1 MSNLNIL
8 PKQTKSL
15 RENLP
20 LEGNQKSKLKHSHS
34 GSNAEILTAGGIES
48 VYLNRRL
55 AIKSKCLDCS
65 GFEFAEMRNCHHK
78 DCSLWQFRT
87 GKGPQNPVN
96 RDKAIKAY
104 CMWCTL
110 DQSHEITNCTSVN
123 CPLFIFRG
131 YTLPEK
137 NALDK
142 DTSSKSTTGEL
153 PDDLSFKVDSK
164 IPEEE
169 IKL

>member
-1 MSNLNIL
+1 MIDLSISLSN
-8 PKQTKSL
+8 KSL
-15 RENLP
+15 NENIP
-20 LEGNQKSKLKHSHS
+20 LAGSQKNNPKHSHS
-34 GSNAEILTAGGIES
+34 GTNAEILTLKGIES
-48 VYLNRRL
+48 VYLNRRT
-55 AIKSKCLDCS
+55 AIKFKCLDCS
-65 GFEFAEMRNCHHK
+65 GFEFAEMRNCEHK

-87 GKGPQNPVN
+87 GKGEQDPVN
-96 RDKAIKAY
+96 RNRAIKSY

-110 DQSHEITNCTSVN
+110 DQPYEISNCPSDN

-137 NALDK
+137 NGLDK
-142 DTSSKSTTGEL
+142 DSCTKNTTSEL

-164 IPEEE
+164 IPEDE